1 MGLPLQFGGELMPQH
16 GGLVRGWLDLPGDDV
31 EKLADALRN
40 WEDDEQGRGVMVTT
54 APTDQQTTSGD
65 SR

>member
-1 MGLPLQFGGELMPQH
+1 MGLPLLFGGELSPQH
-16 GGLVRGWLDLPGDDV
+16 GSLVRGWLDLPVDDA
-31 EKLADALRN
+31 EKLADALKF
-40 WEDDEQGRGVMVTT
+40 WDDDEQGRGVMVTT